1 MVRGSGGR
9 RKGCDLAHWGRVGRR
24 CGIGLED
31 FAEGQRHMGR
41 YGLWKKPTT
50 AGRPQGSLFFFLF
63 FATADR
69 RMSKEKCDPTARSQ
83 HRRIISPP
91 HGAHKMD

>member
-41 YGLWKKPTT
+41 YWLEEADDGWT
-50 AGRPQGSLFFFLF
+50 APRESLFFCF

-83 HRRIISPP
+83 HRRVISLS
-91 HGAHKMD
+91 HGTHKMD